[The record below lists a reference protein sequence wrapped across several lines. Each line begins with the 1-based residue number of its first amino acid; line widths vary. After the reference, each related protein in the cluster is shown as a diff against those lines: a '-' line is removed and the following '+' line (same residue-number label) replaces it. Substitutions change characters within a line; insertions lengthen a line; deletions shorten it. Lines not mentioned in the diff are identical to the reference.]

1 MSGYRE
7 HTPPGYEKTSELR
20 TWESSHKCPRCS
32 CELYCGEKDGIE
44 VEACG
49 RCGGVWLH
57 NDHAKRALATGSRA
71 HEELAKKVE
80 KVTRAVPWK
89 DTPFIRCSQCNAPMH
104 RNSIGQIVVDLCEHG
119 TWFDRTE
126 LVAVMRFMRGEP
138 PEEASRGIE
147 AAFLKEHAE
156 RQKWGWLVGV
166 VELFSEL
173 LPTAGAPKK

>member
-7 HTPPGYEKTSELR
+7 HRPPGYEKTNDLR
-20 TWESSHKCPRCS
+20 TWESSHKCPRCA

-44 VEACG
+44 IQACG

-57 NDHAKRALATGSRA
+57 NEHAKRALATGSRA

-89 DTPFIRCSQCNAPMH
+89 DTPFIRCPECDAPMH
-104 RNSIGQIVVDLCEHG
+104 RKSIGQIVVDLCEHG

-138 PEEASRGIE
+138 PEEARVGVE
-147 AAFLKEHAE
+147 AAFLKEHAD
-156 RQKWGWLVGV
+156 RKKWGWLVGV

-173 LPTAGAPKK
+173 LPNAGAPKK